1 MSRSTAAV
9 GQRESHT
16 QKEKEMTQTS
26 RLTPKNNKTAFLP
39 QDAFDSRAV
48 RLMIRVAFG
57 RHGALGPGKM
67 RLLDL
72 IDQTGSITAACRDMG
87 MSYRRAWL
95 LVEGLKRAFRE
106 PVLTTQQGGSSGG
119 GCSLT
124 PYGREVLRRYRALE
138 QKARE
143 AVRKDLQAFEAELLV
158 QADIDAPADADDDKL
173 AS

>member
-1 MSRSTAAV
+1 
-9 GQRESHT
+9 
-16 QKEKEMTQTS
+16 MTRPS
-26 RLTPKNNKTAFLP
+26 RLSTRNGASEYLPEGPHDPKADN
-39 QDAFDSRAV
+39 V
-48 RLMIRVAFG
+48 RLMVRVAFG

-67 RLLDL
+67 RLLEL
-72 IDQTGSITAACRDMG
+72 IGETGSITAACRDMG

-95 LVEGLKRAFRE
+95 LVEGLKQAFRA

-124 PYGREVLRRYRALE
+124 PYGRKVLRRYRAIE

-143 AVRKDLQAFEAELLV
+143 AVGKELQALQNELLANAEPE
-158 QADIDAPADADDDKL
+158 QPADIADDKL